1 MDIIYADDLHTLKGD
16 GILGLSAGPLGD
28 NPHELIVPYLF
39 YKGMIPFNIFQL
51 DLANKDDLEEK
62 SRVIFGG
69 TSIPNEI
76 LNKAWM
82 PLISKV
88 HWTVFLRNVLSEGTE

>member
-1 MDIIYADDLHTLKGD
+1 LKGD

-39 YKGMIPFNIFQL
+39 YKGMIPYNIFQL
-51 DLANKDDLEEK
+51 DLANKDNSEEE

-69 TSIPNEI
+69 TSISNKI
-76 LNKAWM
+76 LKKAWM

-88 HWTVFLRNVLSEGTE
+88 HWTVYLGNVLMDDIE